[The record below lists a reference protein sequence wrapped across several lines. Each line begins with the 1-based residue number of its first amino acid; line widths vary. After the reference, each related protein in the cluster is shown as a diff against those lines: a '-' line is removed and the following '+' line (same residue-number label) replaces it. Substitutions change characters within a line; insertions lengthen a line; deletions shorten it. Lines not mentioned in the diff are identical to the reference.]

1 MNTSERPSTKRYPR
15 AMPWSKNVGVIILLT
30 FSGCD
35 LSSLRT
41 SFVYRGLTEVKKF
54 LPALLDLTNR
64 ANVNEIQ
71 VKLLVSVTF
80 HMTSF

>member
-1 MNTSERPSTKRYPR
+1 M
-15 AMPWSKNVGVIILLT
+15 
-30 FSGCD
+30 
-35 LSSLRT
+35 
-41 SFVYRGLTEVKKF
+41 YRGLIEVKKF

-71 VKLLVSVTF
+71 VKLLDSVTF